1 MSCDSL
7 DRGAGENGYDVI
19 SPRRKRRLS
28 DVISAGVLGRE
39 PIGGCRSNFV
49 VDSCEK
55 NKEKTPLTM
64 RPKPPHRSWLPNAG
78 LLTSPNRPFGNS
90 SQVAA

>member
-7 DRGAGENGYDVI
+7 DRGAGENGYDMI

-49 VDSCEK
+49 VDGCEK
-55 NKEKTPLTM
+55 K
-64 RPKPPHRSWLPNAG
+64 
-78 LLTSPNRPFGNS
+78 
-90 SQVAA
+90 

>member
-7 DRGAGENGYDVI
+7 ERGAGENGYEVI
-19 SPRRKRRLS
+19 SPRRKCRLS
-28 DVISAGVLGRE
+28 AVISAGVLGRE
-39 PIGGCRSNFV
+39 PIGGCDRLYVRRWGKS
-49 VDSCEK
+49 K
-55 NKEKTPLTM
+55 MALTM

-90 SQVAA
+90 SHVAA

>member
-7 DRGAGENGYDVI
+7 ERGAGEKGYEVI
-19 SPRRKRRLS
+19 SPRRKRRLNA
-28 DVISAGVLGRE
+28 VISAGVLGRE
-39 PIGGCRSNFV
+39 PIGGCDAIDFCQDGGKDEGRA
-49 VDSCEK
+49 
-55 NKEKTPLTM
+55 LTI

-78 LLTSPNRPFGNS
+78 LLTSPKRPFGNS